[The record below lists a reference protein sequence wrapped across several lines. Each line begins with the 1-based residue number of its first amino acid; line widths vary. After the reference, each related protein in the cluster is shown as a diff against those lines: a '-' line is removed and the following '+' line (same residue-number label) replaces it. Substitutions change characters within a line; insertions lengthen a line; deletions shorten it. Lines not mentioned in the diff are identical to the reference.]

1 MWPHPQQQAQPQQSQ
16 QQHWP
21 PFDPGMPPPPPRGP
35 WANEPPGHQQ
45 PLPPPGPPVDL
56 QSRTHKKVSRQY
68 SLNPAYDP
76 RIQALPKQQL
86 DFSVPP
92 PPLISTAAP
101 PPSAASQHHLP
112 VSRNASAPEG
122 QPTGNASGYPEAMP
136 NVTSMYAATSHAQI
150 GKLFLRPIFQ
160 NNFQKIYFFFAD
172 KTMSWSSDMSGAVS
186 PLITSSGNVWDSTTN
201 KTVANNKDSRADM
214 YYHLAKIFDEH
225 KVRQAMASLPD
236 ETDAQVICKQIIE
249 MDTNNKRC

>member
-1 MWPHPQQQAQPQQSQ
+1 MWPHPPQQAQPQQSQ

-35 WANEPPGHQQ
+35 WANEPQGHQQ
-45 PLPPPGPPVDL
+45 PLPPGPPVDL

-92 PPLISTAAP
+92 PPLIPTSAP

-160 NNFQKIYFFFAD
+160 NNFQKSTFFLQT
-172 KTMSWSSDMSGAVS
+172 KPCPGPRTC
-186 PLITSSGNVWDSTTN
+186 PEPCP
-201 KTVANNKDSRADM
+201 
-214 YYHLAKIFDEH
+214 H
-225 KVRQAMASLPD
+225 
-236 ETDAQVICKQIIE
+236 
-249 MDTNNKRC
+249 